1 MIMEGASLY
10 LPFVILLMQ
19 CKWEKAMY
27 SFKPVL
33 LYLLFID
40 MSLQPTG
47 MQLKMQVFLVF

>member
-27 SFKPVL
+27 SFKHVL
-33 LYLLFID
+33 LYLFFFIE

-47 MQLKMQVFLVF
+47 I